1 MNGFGFEVYFHSK
14 CEPVSVWPAHSNPS
28 WHLTAAG
35 RRSCNRRAA
44 RPPSLSLCRCAAI
57 TARILNRGLCI
68 LLVLCIFPWPSRAED
83 LRLLSLGM
91 RAGVT
96 GLDVIG
102 DESPEEFEEIDAVA
116 TFKLPWGL
124 YSESGLGAGTGLMAS
139 AGAFRGSGET
149 AFVASLIPVL
159 TLGSQDARFTLDGGI
174 GGALLSKHQFG
185 TQDFGGPF
193 QFALTLGAN
202 VPLYKRLGVGYR
214 FLHYSDAG
222 IHAHSTGADLH
233 MIEFTYRF

>member
-1 MNGFGFEVYFHSK
+1 MQPGQADTQQTRRLV
-14 CEPVSVWPAHSNPS
+14 
-28 WHLTAAG
+28 AAE
-35 RRSCNRRAA
+35 
-44 RPPSLSLCRCAAI
+44 SLLRCAEIMAW
-57 TARILNRGLCI
+57 ILNRGLCI

-83 LRLLSLGM
+83 LCLLSVGI

-96 GLDVIG
+96 GADVLG
-102 DESPEEFEEIDAVA
+102 DVAPEEFEAFDAVA

-124 YSESGLGAGTGLMAS
+124 YSESGWGAGTRLMAS
-139 AGAFRGSGET
+139 AGAFRGAGET
-149 AFVASLIPVL
+149 ALAVSLIPL
-159 TLGSQDARFTLDGGI
+159 LALGSQDGRFTLDGGI
-174 GGALLSKHQFG
+174 GGALLSEHQFG

-193 QFALTLGAN
+193 QFALTLGAS

-222 IHAHSTGADLH
+222 INGDHTTGADLH